1 MKPKNNS
8 KPKLLLL
15 CGILLTSLALRA
27 DSLFTITNT
36 TADAFLAAGV
46 PSTNFGGAGTLAIA
60 SASSPKGE
68 LDSVIKFNLAS
79 TVSSFNTTYGV
90 GGWHITGLTLRLS
103 SNFGTVG
110 ANPPGAFF
118 TTITNGLFGVDWLAN
133 DSWMEGN
140 GNGNGAAG
148 FPTNNLVSFD
158 SIPNLFSLGSS
169 QVGTFE
175 YAPPGTGVYTNFSLT
190 LDSSLVA
197 DAMTG
202 GDVSLYFYAGD
213 NQISYLFNSR
223 TFASGNPQ
231 FIVSAVPEPTVVSLV
246 VVAAGGLLLRRKKL

>member
-1 MKPKNNS
+1 MKTKN
-8 KPKLLLL
+8 KFTIIALLL
-15 CGILLTSLALRA
+15 GSILLLPLVSRA
-27 DSLFTITNT
+27 DTSFTIGNT

-60 SASSPKGE
+60 PASSPKGE
-68 LDSVIKFNLAS
+68 LDSVIKFNLGGA
-79 TVSSFNTTYGV
+79 VSQFNTTYGT

-118 TTITNGLFGVDWLAN
+118 TPITSGLFGVDWLGN
-133 DSWMEGN
+133 DSWVEGTGN
-140 GNGNGAAG
+140 GNGTAG
-148 FPTNNLVSFD
+148 FPTNSFVSFN
-158 SIPNLFSLGSS
+158 SIPDLFSQGSTS
-169 QVGTFE
+169 VGTFG

-190 LDSSLVA
+190 LDSSLVT

-202 GDVSLYFYAGD
+202 GDVSLYFFAAD

-231 FIVSAVPEPTVVSLV
+231 LVVTAVPEPTVISLGFI
-246 VVAAGGLLLRRKKL
+246 AAGGLLLRRKKL